1 VGEFDNVRLST
12 SSKFSLTE
20 QKKKKTKIQ
29 IPCPFF
35 LLGTA
40 SNPNNKKRE
49 WAAAA
54 GRLST
59 VSCTHYWRNKADV
72 STHSVW
78 RKSLVCSGAGG
89 GTWLVADVL
98 SSRSTADNARS
109 LCVCVHVRP
118 RSWPKTT
125 RRICGFRAN
134 FFQFFFF
141 FRGRERERER
151 ERESNRA

>member
-1 VGEFDNVRLST
+1 LIKDFPTTHPPLLFTLKFVKKKNKKRTWRKWQRVKEKRKNRLCIVVGEFDVRLST

-59 VSCTHYWRNKADV
+59 VSCTHY
-72 STHSVW
+72 
-78 RKSLVCSGAGG
+78 
-89 GTWLVADVL
+89 
-98 SSRSTADNARS
+98 
-109 LCVCVHVRP
+109 
-118 RSWPKTT
+118 
-125 RRICGFRAN
+125 
-134 FFQFFFF
+134 
-141 FRGRERERER
+141 
-151 ERESNRA
+151 

>member
-1 VGEFDNVRLST
+1 
-12 SSKFSLTE
+12 
-20 QKKKKTKIQ
+20 
-29 IPCPFF
+29 
-35 LLGTA
+35 LGTA

-89 GTWLVADVL
+89 HLIGCWRPFFSLY
-98 SSRSTADNARS
+98 SRQCDP
-109 LCVCVHVRP
+109 CVCVHVRP

-125 RRICGFRAN
+125 RRICGFRAH
-134 FFQFFFF
+134 FFQLFFF

>member
-1 VGEFDNVRLST
+1 MAEMAKGKKKREKNRLCIDVGEFDNVRLST

-59 VSCTHYWRNKADV
+59 VSCTHY
-72 STHSVW
+72 
-78 RKSLVCSGAGG
+78 
-89 GTWLVADVL
+89 
-98 SSRSTADNARS
+98 
-109 LCVCVHVRP
+109 
-118 RSWPKTT
+118 
-125 RRICGFRAN
+125 
-134 FFQFFFF
+134 
-141 FRGRERERER
+141 
-151 ERESNRA
+151 